1 MKKSNHWISFVVLLA
16 LAALVTGCQ
25 DEAQGPAQPGN
36 VRFTIDARAV
46 ANANHGR
53 VGEILP
59 AGVSLYVTIADAGG
73 DDVYTLKQIV
83 LLTLGSEYVSEPL
96 LLPPGEYTLKDFLI
110 ADAAGNT
117 LYATPKEGSP
127 LAPWIADPLPI
138 SFSVTGNAVTGL
150 DVQVLAVGEHSAEE
164 FGYVT
169 FRVDVAPFPYFRL
182 SVFVYDSANALMFSP
197 VRACILEGADTV
209 YKQTLPAGVQNIA
222 FVGDPSRTYTLSL
235 TQPSYRRYTQT
246 FVLGELL
253 AALDGAPLSVTLT
266 PALTFTSVYN
276 YGDYAYEFRL
286 NDGVKD
292 LFIDWGDGVVE
303 PITLSIFG
311 SLEHFYDDGHLLHFV
326 SVYGDL
332 NSITSVE
339 SYYGYGATTEISLV
353 NLPNLQVFAAAETQ
367 SPVYVDFRHNP
378 LIEVI
383 SLPYSDVRSFDLPD
397 GARLR
402 IVDVVANTGTSAAS
416 LNAAIRAAYLGQ
428 LERGYTGS
436 LYLSVIPGGGGG
448 FVTPVT
454 EESLAM
460 VRELRDWYG
469 WTVWPYDL

>member
-1 MKKSNHWISFVVLLA
+1 MKNCSWFSFIAWFVLV
-16 LAALVTGCQ
+16 ALVSSCQ
-25 DEAQGPAQPGN
+25 EEAQSPVQPGN
-36 VRFTIDARAV
+36 VRFAIDARAV
-46 ANANHGR
+46 ADANHGR
-53 VGEILP
+53 VGASLP
-59 AGVSLYVTIADAGG
+59 AGASVYVTITDASGHE
-73 DDVYTLKQIV
+73 VYTLKQIR
-83 LLTLGSEYVSEPL
+83 LLALGGEYISEPL
-96 LLPPGEYTLKDFLI
+96 PLSPGAYTLTDFLVT
-110 ADAAGNT
+110 DAAGTT
-117 LYATPKEGSP
+117 LYAAPKEGSP
-127 LAPWIADPLPI
+127 LATWVTDPLPV
-138 SFSVTGNAVTGL
+138 SFSVTQDAVTGL
-150 DVQVLAVGEHSAEE
+150 DVQVLAVGEHTAEE

-182 SVFVYDSANALMFSP
+182 SVFVHDSANALMFSP

-209 YKQTLPAGVQNIA
+209 YKQTLSAGVQSIA

-246 FVLGELL
+246 FVLSELL
-253 AALDGAPLSVTLT
+253 ATLNGAPLSVTLT

-286 NDGVKD
+286 NDEVKD

-332 NSITSVE
+332 KSITEVE

-353 NLPNLQVFAAAETQ
+353 NLPNLQRFAAAETQ

-378 LIEVI
+378 MIEVI

-402 IVDVVANTGTSAAS
+402 IVDVVANTGMSEAS

-448 FVTPVT
+448 FVAPVT

-460 VRELRDWYG
+460 VLELRDWYG
-469 WTVWPYDL
+469 WTVWPSDL